1 MREEGGQLKLT
12 AAPQV
17 CAIKYLQKYFCKTFF
32 FFAKLFSKMVV
43 LCSRVC
49 CVLLKF
55 SFTCVL
61 RLMLK
66 IVSLGREVSI
76 SA

>member
-32 FFAKLFSKMVV
+32 F
-43 LCSRVC
+43 C
-49 CVLLKF
+49 
-55 SFTCVL
+55 
-61 RLMLK
+61 K
-66 IVSLGREVSI
+66 IV
-76 SA
+76 